1 MPLTAAESALAAEI
15 ASRHDR
21 LLADLRRF
29 VGLET
34 GPGGHAALDEL
45 RDLLADRAQA
55 LGAARQDIPG
65 DPRPDWLDWSPP
77 SPSPR
82 PSDAPPLEPPPTRVL
97 RRPHPTLRRILIAGH
112 LDTVHPAGGTFRGL
126 SIAPDRATA
135 TGPGCVDMKGGL
147 VIAIHALEAL
157 EARGIPASWSFVLN
171 SDEETGSYCSD
182 AALRALA
189 AEHDLGLAL
198 EPAMAKGELA
208 ITRGG
213 SGQFAFQCT
222 GRAAHVGRDFASGV
236 SAVDALA
243 RAILAAHALSDPARG
258 VNVSVGPLAG
268 GIAPNVVPDHA
279 AAWGNARF
287 PEPNAQA
294 TLEAALRAIAKGGPD
309 ALPHVRVLTSFNRPA
324 KPLTPATE
332 RLALAAR
339 RAAEDLGQSLP
350 FASSAG
356 VCDGNNLQAA
366 GLPTIDTLGVR
377 GGGLHTPHEWIDLPS
392 LVQRC
397 QLLALLIA
405 RASAGGV

>member
-1 MPLTAAESALAAEI
+1 MPLTAAESAIAAEI

-29 VGLET
+29 VDLET
-34 GPGGHAALDEL
+34 GPGGDSALTEL
-45 RDLLADRAQA
+45 RDLLAQRAQA
-55 LGAARQDIPG
+55 LGATREDRPG
-65 DPRPDWLDWSPP
+65 DPRPDWLDWSP
-77 SPSPR
+77 R
-82 PSDAPPLEPPPTRVL
+82 QADAPQHQPPPTCVL
-97 RRPHPTLRRILIAGH
+97 RRPHPTLPRILIAGH
-112 LDTVHPAGGTFRGL
+112 LDTVHPPSSLGGTFRGL
-126 SIAPDRATA
+126 SIAPGRATA

-198 EPAMAKGELA
+198 EPAMANGELA

-213 SGQFAFQCT
+213 SGQFAFHCS

-258 VNVSVGPLAG
+258 INVSVGPLSG

-279 AAWGNARF
+279 AAWGNARV
-287 PEPNAQA
+287 PDAKSQA
-294 TLEAALRAIAKGGPD
+294 LVEAALRAIAAGGPD

-324 KPLTPATE
+324 KPLSPATE

-356 VCDGNNLQAA
+356 VCDGNNLQDA

-377 GGGLHTPHEWIDLPS
+377 GGGLHTPQEWIDLSS